1 MAILA
6 AFALLHAEHH
16 SLGINVADLQRDDL
30 HGSQASAVG
39 NAERRL
45 VLGPRRGLQET
56 QHLFGRE
63 HGWQFAWR
71 VGEYEMP
78 RCLRPV
84 ECHIEEES
92 ERGHSRVDG
101 RWLHTG
107 LGQMQLERA
116 QLFRDRG
123 VGGTA
128 EESREPLDDTDVLA
142 LRIRY
147 YVKVFGCRPHGGGA
161 AHAGA
166 GVRKPPREE
175 TAGGRA
181 IRSVRR
187 YGDFGARSV
196 ARVG

>member
-16 SLGINVADLQRDDL
+16 ARGINVADLQRDDL
-30 HGSQASAVG
+30 HGSQTSAVG

-45 VLGPRRGLQET
+45 VLGPGRGLQEA
-56 QHLFGRE
+56 QHLLGRK
-63 HGWQFAWR
+63 HAWQFAWL
-71 VGEYEMP
+71 VDEYEMS
-78 RCLRPV
+78 RRLRPV
-84 ECHIEEES
+84 ECHLEEES
-92 ERGHSRVDG
+92 ERAHGRVDG

-128 EESREPLDDTDVLA
+128 EESREPLDGTDVLA

-147 YVKVFGCRPHGGGA
+147 EPAHAHVFEHALAQRADGLLAHGGLL
-161 AHAGA
+161 
-166 GVRKPPREE
+166 
-175 TAGGRA
+175 
-181 IRSVRR
+181 S
-187 YGDFGARSV
+187 
-196 ARVG
+196 

>member
-6 AFALLHAEHH
+6 AFALLQAEHH
-16 SLGINVADLQRDDL
+16 SVGSNVAELQRDGL
-30 HGSQASAVG
+30 RGAENSAGG

-45 VLGPRRGLQET
+45 VVGPRRGLQET

-63 HGWQFAWR
+63 HAWQFAWL
-71 VGEYEMP
+71 VDEHEMS
-78 RCLRPV
+78 RRLRPV
-84 ECHIEEES
+84 ECHLEEES

-147 YVKVFGCRPHGGGA
+147 EP
-161 AHAGA
+161 AHAHVFKHA
-166 GVRKPPREE
+166 L
-175 TAGGRA
+175 AQRA
-181 IRSVRR
+181 DGLFAHWELLS
-187 YGDFGARSV
+187 
-196 ARVG
+196 